1 MKREVSQPNYKFHV
15 IPMSKETFRI
25 LIADDESLARD
36 SILILLKKVAS
47 CQVVATATNG
57 KDAFEKIL
65 IEEPDIVF
73 MDIQMPHLTGMEVV
87 EKINASGPPFFIFV
101 TAFEDQALKAF
112 ELSAVDYLLKPF
124 SDERFYKSLNKARYH
139 VRAQALA
146 NRSAQPVPADNKEK
160 YRTQFTIKSSGK
172 IQFVRTSEVLYF
184 KSSGNYTEIYTE
196 RSKYLIRMK
205 IGQVEEEV
213 SPEIFTRIHRS
224 CIVRNTEIKEL
235 QTYFNG
241 EYIAVLRNGIELKV
255 SRSYK
260 AGLDPIIG

>member
-1 MKREVSQPNYKFHV
+1 MKWEVSLPSYKSHV
-15 IPMSKETFRI
+15 LPMSKETFRI

-36 SILILLKKVAS
+36 SILILLNKVAS
-47 CQVVATATNG
+47 CKVVATATNG

-87 EKINASGPPFFIFV
+87 EKINTSGPPFFIFV

-112 ELSAVDYLLKPF
+112 ELNAVDYLLKPF
-124 SDERFYKSLNKARYH
+124 SDDRFYKSLNKARKH
-139 VRAQALA
+139 VRTHALA
-146 NRSAQPVPADNKEK
+146 NRPAQPTPTDNEEK
-160 YRTQFTIKSSGK
+160 YRAQFTVKSSGK
-172 IQFVRTSEVLYF
+172 IQFVRASEILYF
-184 KSSGNYTEIYTE
+184 KSSGNYTEIYTDE
-196 RSKYLIRMK
+196 SKYLIRMK
-205 IGQVEEEV
+205 ISQVEEEV
-213 SPEIFTRIHRS
+213 SPETFTRIHRS

-241 EYIAVLRNGIELKV
+241 EYIAVLRNGVELKV

-260 AGLDPIIG
+260 ANLDPIIG

>member
-1 MKREVSQPNYKFHV
+1 MNEEN
-15 IPMSKETFRI
+15 FRV

-36 SILILLKKVAS
+36 SILILLKKVS
-47 CQVVATATNG
+47 NCKVVATATNG

-87 EKINASGPPFFIFV
+87 EKVNTSGPPFFIFV

-112 ELSAVDYLLKPF
+112 ELNAVDYLLKPF
-124 SDERFYKSLNKARYH
+124 SDERFYKSLNKAKNH
-139 VRAQALA
+139 ARAHALA
-146 NRSAQPVPADNKEK
+146 NPSTQPVPKGHRK
-160 YRTQFTIKSSGK
+160 KLRTQFTIKSSGK
-172 IQFVRTSEVLYF
+172 IQFVRTSDILYF
-184 KSSGNYTEIYTE
+184 KSSGNYTEIYTDNT
-196 RSKYLIRMK
+196 KYLIRMS
-205 IGQVEEEV
+205 ISQVQEEV
-213 SPEIFTRIHRS
+213 SQETFTRIHRS

-241 EYIAVLRNGIELKV
+241 EYIAVLRNGAELKV

-260 AGLDPIIG
+260 ASLDPIIG